1 MIYIYIYIYDIYV
14 YIYMYVYVYIYIYVC
29 MYVCMY
35 IYIYVCMYTIYL
47 FMYIYITIPYAPW
60 CWYIMVYLAA
70 DLRLQASTGPHSVAL
85 ENAIDIRWMPSG
97 KVVSARH
104 SGCGHGWPSIAV
116 VQIRRKNDTQHM

>member
-1 MIYIYIYIYDIYV
+1 MAADWYEYI
-14 YIYMYVYVYIYIYVC
+14 
-29 MYVCMY
+29 
-35 IYIYVCMYTIYL
+35 L
-47 FMYIYITIPYAPW
+47 

>member
-1 MIYIYIYIYDIYV
+1 M
-14 YIYMYVYVYIYIYVC
+14 YIYMYVYVYIY
-29 MYVCMY
+29 MYVCIPY
-35 IYIYVCMYTIYL
+35 IYSC
-47 FMYIYITIPYAPW
+47 IYITIPYAPW

>member
-1 MIYIYIYIYDIYV
+1 
-14 YIYMYVYVYIYIYVC
+14 MYVYHISIHV
-29 MYVCMY
+29 
-35 IYIYVCMYTIYL
+35 
-47 FMYIYITIPYAPW
+47 YIYITIPYAPW

-116 VQIRRKNDTQHM
+116 VQIKRKNDTQHM